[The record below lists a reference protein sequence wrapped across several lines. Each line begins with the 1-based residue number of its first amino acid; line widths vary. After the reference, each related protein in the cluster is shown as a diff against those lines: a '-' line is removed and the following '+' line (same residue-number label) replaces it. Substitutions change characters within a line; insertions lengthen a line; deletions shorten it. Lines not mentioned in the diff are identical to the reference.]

1 MREMPKTFKQAYE
14 AIIEDAKL
22 RPEQVAWIKRLVENE
37 QDFAGQLIS
46 KNKISGSFGFEQ
58 LAELSTL
65 HFVWILMTVERHWDK
80 EGFNQDAAPQ
90 EGFLQSRLTFENVAE
105 R

>member
-1 MREMPKTFKQAYE
+1 MRGMPKTFKQAYE
-14 AIIEDAKL
+14 AIIDDAKIS
-22 RPEQVAWIKRLVENE
+22 PDQVAHIKSLVESE
-37 QDFAGQLIS
+37 QNFAGQLIS